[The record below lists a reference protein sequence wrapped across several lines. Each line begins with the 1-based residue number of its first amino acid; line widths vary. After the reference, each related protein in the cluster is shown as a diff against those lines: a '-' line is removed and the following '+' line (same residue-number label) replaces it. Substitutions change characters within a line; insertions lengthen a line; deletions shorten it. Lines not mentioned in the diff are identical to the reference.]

1 MSNRLPRELLDI
13 IVSELRTDIPNL
25 RACALSFRA
34 MVLSAQT
41 QIFYKVIL
49 HQPAASSGIKRS
61 HFQKLSRVLES
72 SPHIAPLIKDL
83 QIVDDGPHPVLSEW
97 RTLSGMLP
105 LFVLKRISIR
115 CTKAPLDWDR
125 IHREF
130 KASLQGV
137 FASPRLEDIQLQG
150 VLISA
155 PQECALFH
163 IFMNAHAD
171 LQHLSFSYKHRKS
184 DESSLLIPPVW
195 APKLRSLV
203 IDTSHVKGLLRGLCS
218 PAMDYSRLRTLELLF
233 AIKDRNVL
241 EHLKIGYPGSNGNT
255 DAGLNGLRFL
265 PNLRTIH
272 FHRLDRP
279 HELVKCLRYCAANA
293 SLEKIVLGVFLHKA
307 VYFPKSDWMA
317 LATAS
322 KDLNKTVQVFLGE
335 FGPKDLWPQWL
346 ESNFFRCL
354 EAAGEALAIPS
365 SGLTIERSTSL
376 NYVPLAEI
384 NDG

>member
-1 MSNRLPRELLDI
+1 
-13 IVSELRTDIPNL
+13 
-25 RACALSFRA
+25 
-34 MVLSAQT
+34 
-41 QIFYKVIL
+41 VIL

-218 PAMDYSRLRTLELLF
+218 PAMDYSRLRTLVLSGFTDSDIKELLF

-241 EHLKIGYPGSNGNT
+241 EHLKIGYPGSNGWET
-255 DAGLNGLRFL
+255 SIY
-265 PNLRTIH
+265 PKQT
-272 FHRLDRP
+272 
-279 HELVKCLRYCAANA
+279 
-293 SLEKIVLGVFLHKA
+293 SVLIF
-307 VYFPKSDWMA
+307 
-317 LATAS
+317 
-322 KDLNKTVQVFLGE
+322 Q
-335 FGPKDLWPQWL
+335 Q
-346 ESNFFRCL
+346 
-354 EAAGEALAIPS
+354 AIPTLVS
-365 SGLTIERSTSL
+365 MASDFCPTCAQFIFTDLTDPTSL
-376 NYVPLAEI
+376 SSALGIAQRMHP
-384 NDG
+384 